1 LKTIKKILIMGAA
14 GRDFHNFNV
23 AYKQR
28 EDIKV
33 VGFTATQI
41 PDIEGRLYPP
51 ELAGQLYPQG
61 IMIHPEEH
69 LRQLIRELDVDTCVF
84 SYSDISHA
92 DVMHKASQ
100 VLALGASFML
110 LGPKETMITSEK
122 PVIAVCAVRTGVG
135 KSAATRRVV
144 AALKNM
150 GLKPAVIRHPMPYGD
165 LAIQACQRFATYEDL
180 DIHKTTIE
188 EREEYEPHIDNGTL
202 VFAGVDYEAILRAA
216 EQEADVI
223 LWDGGNNDFSFIKPD
238 IQIVLVDPHR
248 PGHEVNY
255 HPGEANLRMADIV
268 LVNKVDTAEPAGI
281 EQVMA
286 SIERLNPGAI
296 VVKSE
301 MPVSVEQPEQIQG
314 KRVLVVEDGPTLTHG
329 EMAYGAGVIAARQF
343 GAEEL
348 VDPRPYSVG
357 SIRQAYAK
365 YSHLESVLPALGY
378 SPKQLEELEKT
389 INQVDCDLVLAATP
403 IDLTRLINVTR
414 PIARVRYE
422 IAELGMDLE
431 EAMRKVDKSKK
442 LF

>member
-1 LKTIKKILIMGAA
+1 MKTIKKILIMGAA